1 MTAPSP
7 DNSELRALASG
18 RFRGSIEVPLQFF
31 NAEAGRVAR
40 ACLAMAQRFNQGG
53 RLLAFGAGN
62 AATDAQHISVE
73 FVHPVIMGKRALPAI
88 ALGTDIA
95 ATLGLAAS
103 TGCFELYG
111 RQIATLGRPADIAL
125 GLDPHGR
132 DVAVLAGLESAAAR
146 GLLTIYL
153 TTAAQARRAT
163 AGADFCFGVHGD
175 DPAVVQETHET
186 LYHVLW
192 ELVHVFFEHKQLL
205 DTAAPPHVLMVNH
218 G

>member
-1 MTAPSP
+1 MTAPDTSA
-7 DNSELRALASG
+7 LRALAG
-18 RFRGSIEVPLQFF
+18 ARFHRSIDVPLRFF
-31 NAEAGRVAR
+31 DQGSETIAR

-62 AATDAQHISVE
+62 SVTDAQHISVE

-111 RQIATLGRPADIAL
+111 RQIATLSRPADIAL
-125 GLDPHGR
+125 GLDPTGR

-146 GLLTIYL
+146 HLLTIYL
-153 TTAAQARRAT
+153 TTAAYTQRAR
-163 AGADFCFGVHGD
+163 AGADFCFAVPSD
-175 DPAVVQETHET
+175 DPAVIQETHET

-192 ELVHVFFEHKQLL
+192 ELVHVFFEHKNLL
-205 DTAAPPHVLMVNH
+205 ETAPAPALVVSHA
-218 G
+218 